1 MIQAWNGVLPDL
13 NLLRHIGT
21 QVESPGA
28 QIPMGELEP
37 GPGKGISEGV
47 LILMKTT
54 GHRLHHRVMAQ

>member
-1 MIQAWNGVLPDL
+1 
-13 NLLRHIGT
+13 
-21 QVESPGA
+21 
-28 QIPMGELEP
+28 MGELEP